1 MSSSS
6 GKQVIA
12 SKKPDSN
19 EIKDLKSLGLMI
31 KYKRT
36 SLKLSLT
43 RTASLCGISDKTLRS
58 VELGHNV
65 NTLTLLN
72 IINMLGLKMRFDEQ

>member
-1 MSSSS
+1 MSLNL
-6 GKQVIA
+6 GKQVVA
-12 SKKPDSN
+12 SQKPESN

-58 VELGHNV
+58 VEGGKNV

-72 IINMLGLKMRFDEQ
+72 IVNMLGLKMRFDEQ